1 MLATLNFRSSFRR
14 GFLLTRRPPSRF
26 KPPPEAL
33 RACIPEA
40 PCPEMRSPNFDYR
53 KENAMKIRATL
64 TCAAV
69 ALVVAGSA
77 IASKSLAETVAHGVA
92 EAVSKDV
99 DEVSGIKVP
108 DSKLARNAAQ
118 IIRDG
123 EGDLLFQHSMRVY
136 YWAALAGKRK
146 GLAFDP
152 ELLYVAAMFHDY
164 GLTAGYGE
172 SHLRYELDGANAA
185 RAFLRS
191 EGISEADGQSVWLA
205 IALHTTNGI
214 SPHLYPIAALL
225 AEGANMDLVGAGFDD
240 FTADQRR
247 AVEAAYPRPPKFAEG
262 FLQALF
268 DSLKH
273 RPETT
278 QGTGLADVLAYK
290 DPSFHRRDFSSL
302 MRQSR
307 WATRQ

>member
-1 MLATLNFRSSFRR
+1 M
-14 GFLLTRRPPSRF
+14 
-26 KPPPEAL
+26 KL
-33 RACIPEA
+33 RT
-40 PCPEMRSPNFDYR
+40 
-53 KENAMKIRATL
+53 TL

-69 ALVVAGSA
+69 ALVVAGPAWAPTSV
-77 IASKSLAETVAHGVA
+77 AETVKPSIA
-92 EAVSKDV
+92 EAVSSAI
-99 DEVSGIKVP
+99 DEVSGIRVP
-108 DSKLARNAAQ
+108 DSKLARNAARV
-118 IIRDG
+118 IRDG

-136 YWAALAGKRK
+136 YWAALAGDRK

-172 SHLRYELDGANAA
+172 SHLRYEVDGANAA

-191 EGISEADGQSVWLA
+191 EDISEADGLRVWLA

-240 FTADQRR
+240 FTAEQRS
-247 AVEAAYPRPPKFAEG
+247 AVEAAYPHPPQFAES
-262 FLQALF
+262 FLQALY

-278 QGTGLADVLAYK
+278 QGTGLADVMAYK
-290 DPSFHRRDFSSL
+290 DPSFRRRDFSSL
-302 MRQSR
+302 MRKSR
-307 WATRQ
+307 WATGQ

>member
-1 MLATLNFRSSFRR
+1 MKLRTILA
-14 GFLLTRRPPSRF
+14 
-26 KPPPEAL
+26 
-33 RACIPEA
+33 C
-40 PCPEMRSPNFDYR
+40 
-53 KENAMKIRATL
+53 
-64 TCAAV
+64 AV
-69 ALVVAGSA
+69 ALVFFESASAPKSQAETIKPSIAKAVSSA
-77 IASKSLAETVAHGVA
+77 I
-92 EAVSKDV
+92 
-99 DEVSGIKVP
+99 DEVSGILVP
-108 DSKLARNAAQ
+108 DSKLARDAAKV
-118 IIRDG
+118 IRDG
-123 EGDLLFQHSMRVY
+123 ESDLLFQHSVRVY

-172 SHLRYELDGANAA
+172 SHLRYEVDGANAA

-191 EGISEADGQSVWLA
+191 EGVSEADGMSVWLA

-240 FTADQRR
+240 FTAEQRS
-247 AVEAAYPRPPKFAEG
+247 AVEAAYPRPPRFAEG
-262 FLQALF
+262 FLQALY

-278 QGTGLADVLAYK
+278 QGTGLADVMAYK
-290 DPSFHRRDFSSL
+290 DPSFRRRDFSSL
-302 MRQSR
+302 MRKSH
-307 WATRQ
+307 WATGK